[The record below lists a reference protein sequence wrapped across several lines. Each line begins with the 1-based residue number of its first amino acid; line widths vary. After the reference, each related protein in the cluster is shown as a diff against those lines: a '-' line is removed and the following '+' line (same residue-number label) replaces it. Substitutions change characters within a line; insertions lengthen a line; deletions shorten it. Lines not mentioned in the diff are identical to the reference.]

1 MRTARLLRNTL
12 ANTLPATKRSGT
24 PMLFPYTNRSPFL
37 NSAINV
43 AHTSVTLYTDTV
55 KLCMRRRSGQKG
67 DEAAKP
73 VESCANHRV
82 LSARTVESCEN
93 RRVLREPSSSVCANR
108 RYLREPSSSVCEN
121 RRVLRE
127 PSSPARTAEACANR
141 RYTLV
146 TIENRV
152 AVVGCAA
159 K

>member
-1 MRTARLLRNTL
+1 MFAMRTAILLRNTL
-12 ANTLPATKRSGT
+12 ANTLPAIKRSGT
-24 PMLFPYTNRSPFL
+24 PMLFPYTNRSTFL

-93 RRVLREPSSSVCANR
+93 RRVMFARTVESCANR
-108 RYLREPSSSVCEN
+108 RVLSARTVESCEN

-127 PSSPARTAEACANR
+127 PSSPARTVDILWLPLKIA
-141 RYTLV
+141 LPL
-146 TIENRV
+146 
-152 AVVGCAA
+152 
-159 K
+159 